1 MVSSNR
7 RGILRSLVVMVL
19 GWADGYSILHTE
31 YIPAYVHNFSCTV
44 QSICLFGPVCG
55 AVRLVIIHYWRQLPR
70 TVVVGH
76 WPGTS
81 LIQILCL
88 SFPPTPGGLEFSEQ
102 ILCCLDL
109 DVVISLPLAE
119 LPVVFL
125 FLPTSFHTDDGSRVY
140 EVAMY
145 PTCEK
150 CMCAADGYETCAPP
164 STFRRQRGLDLR
176 HY

>member
-1 MVSSNR
+1 M
-7 RGILRSLVVMVL
+7 
-19 GWADGYSILHTE
+19 DTPYSIRSTYPHT
-31 YIPAYVHNFSCTV
+31 YITSAALF
-44 QSICLFGPVCG
+44 QFICRFGPVCG

-88 SFPPTPGGLEFSEQ
+88 SFPPLWVVSSIPSKF
-102 ILCCLDL
+102 LCCLDL

-145 PTCEK
+145 LTCEK
-150 CMCAADGYETCAPP
+150 RMCAVDGYETCAPP
-164 STFRRQRGLDLR
+164 CTFRRQRGLDLR